1 MTQRHPGSRGRGHGR
16 RRGRV
21 AAAAVASSCLVLGA
35 LAQAGSPAGAH
46 SRPHHHHDAFQQ
58 VNLVSDIPGLAQ
70 KTEPALINPWGIAFS
85 DTSPLWVNN
94 QGALPGEPSKIQ
106 LYRGANG
113 VQEDIE
119 KLELEVDASSPTG
132 MVFNDSEKFLIDQGQ
147 GPVPARFIFNEVFF
161 GDPGPTSRITGWA
174 GADPNPTVT
183 TPASAPKTPAFHA
196 GMALVP
202 ATALRGPRL
211 LVANFKFP
219 DGRIDV
225 YNGTFQE
232 VTKRGQFVDRRAEE
246 AGLAPYNVA
255 YLDGLVYV
263 AYSNPFVADAVSVFT
278 PEGTFLKRLVT
289 DGARGRLVGPWG
301 MAIAPDHWGHFGGD
315 LLVANVDDGRIH
327 AFNPDDGDFEGTLRD
342 ARGAPLVNL
351 GIWGIAFGNGTIGTP
366 RTLLFVAGMGDEVGS
381 FEGFYEHGLL
391 GLIKPVRDRH
401 GDDDEVD

>member
-1 MTQRHPGSRGRGHGR
+1 
-16 RRGRV
+16 
-21 AAAAVASSCLVLGA
+21 
-35 LAQAGSPAGAH
+35 
-46 SRPHHHHDAFQQ
+46 
-58 VNLVSDIPGLAQ
+58 
-70 KTEPALINPWGIAFS
+70 
-85 DTSPLWVNN
+85 
-94 QGALPGEPSKIQ
+94 
-106 LYRGANG
+106 
-113 VQEDIE
+113 
-119 KLELEVDASSPTG
+119 
-132 MVFNDSEKFLIDQGQ
+132 
-147 GPVPARFIFNEVFF
+147 
-161 GDPGPTSRITGWA
+161 
-174 GADPNPTVT
+174 
-183 TPASAPKTPAFHA
+183 
-196 GMALVP
+196 MALVP

-289 DGARGRLVGPWG
+289 DGPRGRLVGPWG

-327 AFNPDDGDFEGTLRD
+327 AFDRDDGDFEGTLRD